1 MSKRFKS
8 QEYFRY
14 PGLGKRWRR
23 PRGLQSKLRIK
34 KGGSGMK
41 VDIGYG
47 SPYKQQP
54 VLIRN
59 VKDFEKD
66 CKAGVLIASGVGYKK
81 TIVLAAKAK
90 ELGLTIVNAKKAKTA
105 KRFEA
110 ALKKKKESVKKKKD
124 EVKKEDAKVEHETKT
139 EHKYDH
145 STEHK
150 HDDKTEAKDDVK
162 DGSKR
167 EKKLGFHE
175 SVVPQVMKGKTKT
188 YRLRDHEL
196 KVDDG
201 VVFENSRSGEVFGH
215 GKIKGVEHTAIN
227 KINLK
232 DSDHGATYDKIDELI
247 SAFKRHYPEREV
259 TPETKAFI
267 YTYNF
272 TPKKETQ

>member
-14 PGLGKRWRR
+14 PGLGTRWRR

-47 SPYKQQP
+47 SAYKQQP

-66 CKAGVLIASGVGYKK
+66 CKAGVLIASGVGCKK
-81 TIVLAAKAK
+81 VIALAAKAK
-90 ELGLTIVNAKKAKTA
+90 ELGLTVVNMKKAKKALRFVAAMK
-105 KRFEA
+105 KR
-110 ALKKKKESVKKKKD
+110 KEEVKKKKHD
-124 EVKKEDAKVEHETKT
+124 DKAEHETKT
-139 EHKYDH
+139 EHDH
-145 STEHK
+145 SAEHK
-150 HDDKTEAKDDVK
+150 HEAKTEAKDDVK

-196 KVDDG
+196 KVGDG
-201 VVFENSRSGEVFGH
+201 VVFENSRSGKIFGH
-215 GKIKGVEHTAIN
+215 GKIRGVEHTTIN

-232 DSDHGATYDKIDELI
+232 DPDHGATYDKIDELI

-259 TPETKAFI
+259 TPETKVFI

-272 TPKKETQ
+272 APKKETV